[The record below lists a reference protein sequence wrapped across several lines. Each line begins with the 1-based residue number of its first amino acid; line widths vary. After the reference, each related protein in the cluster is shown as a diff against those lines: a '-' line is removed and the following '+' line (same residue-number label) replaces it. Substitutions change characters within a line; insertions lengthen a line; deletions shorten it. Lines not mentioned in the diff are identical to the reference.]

1 MGSEWSEHAADAG
14 REVFGVAGAEALRRP
29 GHPNL
34 RSRAT
39 PARLPFAIDDPDGPG
54 VVRQVDPLAAVDQ
67 GRGARGKGRRPAPPR
82 TVARHGIGGGSR
94 PPTVK
99 SAASLPAPRST
110 ARAAGPVSG
119 PPRPVGPADE

>member
-29 GHPNL
+29 GHPTL

-67 GRGARGKGRRPAPPR
+67 GRGARGKGRRPVVRQVVVAGAAVEPDVEPAGTPR
-82 TVARHGIGGGSR
+82 VERH
-94 PPTVK
+94 
-99 SAASLPAPRST
+99 
-110 ARAAGPVSG
+110 
-119 PPRPVGPADE
+119 VGPDHV